1 MKAKMKNENKNKDII
16 EKCETRPQSATC
28 KSWCEVGEHFVDK
41 KDMWP
46 NFGDCKYCSTEK
58 EYELTNMTKISK
70 RMD

>member
-1 MKAKMKNENKNKDII
+1 MSKANKQI
-16 EKCETRPQSATC
+16 EIQN

-58 EYELTNMTKISK
+58 EFELQTK
-70 RMD
+70 DV